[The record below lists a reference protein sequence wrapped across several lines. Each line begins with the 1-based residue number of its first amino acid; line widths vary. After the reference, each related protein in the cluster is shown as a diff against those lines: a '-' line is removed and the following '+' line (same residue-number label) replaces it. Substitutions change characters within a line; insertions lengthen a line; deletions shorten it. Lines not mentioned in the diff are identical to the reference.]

1 MRLEG
6 SCYNIVSSAPVEGGY
21 VFDLVLAGDHPI
33 YAGHFPGQPVVPGM
47 CTLTVVRE
55 CLGKILARNVM
66 FSSIKECKFLSALIP
81 EGELSIV
88 LRLMISDDD
97 VSCVIEK
104 DEAPV
109 FKLKAKYTSL

>member
-1 MRLEG
+1 
-6 SCYNIVSSAPVEGGY
+6 
-21 VFDLVLAGDHPI
+21 
-33 YAGHFPGQPVVPGM
+33 
-47 CTLTVVRE
+47 
-55 CLGKILARNVM
+55 M